1 MDYVKITE
9 LVLDYLLACNM
20 PRNVFMAS
28 ADMRISDVI
37 NRAERV
43 EKDENLALAVQHLVN
58 KYKNI
63 RTPNHLKSYL
73 LFPWY
78 LVKLAKMRKK
88 LKQAI

>member
-1 MDYVKITE
+1 MDYIKITE
-9 LVLDYLLACNM
+9 LVLDYLLTCNI
-20 PRNVFMAS
+20 PRNVFMAC
-28 ADMRISDVI
+28 ADMRIADAI

-43 EKDENLALAVQHLVN
+43 NKDENLALAVQHLVG

-88 LKQAI
+88 LKMAI